1 MNNLLFSLQ
10 RYTHINRRQRRK
22 LSVWDAF
29 RLLIFFL
36 AALGL
41 AESASAL
48 PSYARQTGYACI
60 KCHVGGFGPQLTPY
74 GVKFKIAAYTETDHK
89 GLKIPVAMFVYGGL
103 THTGLDQPS
112 PPTAHTDVNDNI
124 TLDQISGFI
133 AGRWY
138 EDVGSFLQVTYNG
151 NTKGMSIDNTDIRVA
166 HDFVIGKTDAIIG
179 VSINNNPTVQDP
191 FNTLFA
197 WNFPYLSSAVAF
209 GQGSAAGAQITG
221 GLGPAV
227 TGVTFYTF
235 VNDSILA
242 EVGTYRALPGS
253 MQVKL
258 GLGAG
263 NDIGRVDDDIYW
275 RLAYLKDLNTHA
287 FSVGLVG
294 FNLSRQPERIDGGPV
309 NRYRDLGAD
318 AWYEYLGT
326 GMHNFAAYASYVR
339 EDQTRDDLIATGGAT
354 NPTGRLYDCRF
365 NASYYYNQTYGFT
378 IGRFSKHGQPD
389 PVLYSFSAN
398 SSPDTVGTVFQ
409 ADYTPFGKEDSWG
422 RPFANVRVG
431 LQYTVYNKYDGA
443 TTNYDGT
450 GRNASDNNTL
460 YLFLWLAI

>member
-1 MNNLLFSLQ
+1 MCDVLNVRNWAFSGLFRSLILLCTMAGVAQ
-10 RYTHINRRQRRK
+10 
-22 LSVWDAF
+22 
-29 RLLIFFL
+29 
-36 AALGL
+36 
-41 AESASAL
+41 SASAL
-48 PSYARQTGYACI
+48 PSYARQTGYACV

-74 GVKFKIAAYTETDHK
+74 GVKFKISAYTETDHK
-89 GLKIPVAMFVYGGL
+89 GLKIPIAMFAYGGL
-103 THTGLDQPS
+103 THTGLDQPT
-112 PPTAHTDVNDNI
+112 PPTPHTDVNDNI

-151 NTKGMSIDNTDIRVA
+151 NTKGASIDNTDIRVA
-166 HDFVIGKTDAIIG
+166 HDFVIAGHDAIIG

-209 GQGSAAGAQITG
+209 GQGSAGTQISG

-227 TGVTFYTF
+227 TGVTAYTF

-263 NDIGRVDDDIYW
+263 NDIGRVDDSIYW
-275 RLAYLKDLNTHA
+275 RLAYMRDMNTQA
-287 FSVGLVG
+287 FSAGLVG

-309 NRYRDLGAD
+309 NRYRDIGAD

-326 GMHNFAAYASYVR
+326 GRHVFTAYTSYVR
-339 EDQTRDDLIATGGAT
+339 EDTTLGDEFANARST
-354 NPTGRLYDCRF
+354 NLTGRLYDFRW
-365 NASYYYNQTYGFT
+365 NTSYYYDQTYGFT
-378 IGRFSKHGQPD
+378 IGRFSKHGTDD
-389 PVLYSFSAN
+389 PLLYSFSAN
-398 SSPDTVGTVFQ
+398 GSPDTVGLIFQ
-409 ADYTPFGKEDSWG
+409 ADYTPFGKADSWG

-431 LQYTVYNKYDGA
+431 LQYTVYTKYDGA
-443 TTNYDGT
+443 STNYDGT

-460 YLFLWLAI
+460 YLFAWMAL